1 MEARF
6 EIVPAHSGDPDQ
18 LQAGRLYRE
27 STETSNG
34 KAAFPT
40 TASLTPLQTTQVM
53 LDQQLAKGRIPA
65 EAEGVE
71 ASLRYIVGFRPAWTT

>member
-6 EIVPAHSGDPDQ
+6 EIIPAHSGDPDQ
-18 LQAGRLYRE
+18 LQAGRLYRD
-27 STETSNG
+27 SLETSKG

-40 TASLTPLQTTQVM
+40 TAALTPLQTTQVM
-53 LDQQLAKGRIPA
+53 LGQQHAMGSIPA

-71 ASLRYIVGFRPAWTT
+71 ASLGYIVSFRPAWAT